1 MSGILKNNPAAGLSI
16 EPTAS
21 NHFAWIN
28 TRLGLERTFMAWI
41 RTAVSLIGFGFT
53 IVQFFQRLQGMEPSN
68 GRTMRAETP
77 RDLGLALI
85 ATGVAALIISS
96 IQYRRM
102 ILYLGSAPYRA
113 IAVEADRPTRTPVFI
128 AAIVMMF
135 IGIAAFVSVF
145 FRFM

>member
-1 MSGILKNNPAAGLSI
+1 VSGEPKSPPASRLAV

-28 TRLGLERTFMAWI
+28 TRLSLERTFMAWI

-53 IVQFFQRLQGMEPSN
+53 IVQFFQRLRGMEASN

-96 IQYRRM
+96 FQYRRA
-102 ILYLGSAPYRA
+102 LRYLGSGPFKA
-113 IAVEADRPTRTPVFI
+113 IAIEADHPVRTPVFI
-128 AAIVMMF
+128 AAIVLML
-135 IGIAAFVSVF
+135 IGIAAFISVF